1 MEDKKDENIF
11 VHVTHM
17 DEIIHTPVLLKEVL
31 EIFNPQSG
39 ERYIDA
45 TVNGGGHT
53 KEILDRIGE
62 GGLLFGIDRDATL
75 ISRLKNKFATRENL
89 IAICDS
95 YRELDNIGIT
105 YGFDAVHG
113 ILFDLGFSSYHV
125 DGSGRGFSFL
135 RDEPLDMRYNP
146 EKTVLNAYKI
156 VNSWSKLELAR
167 MGKEY
172 GDERFAGKIA
182 ELIVRERAHTPIVST
197 FDLVRIIRK
206 AIPARAVGKIH
217 PATKTFQAL
226 RIAVNDEL
234 GELKVGLEK
243 GIDLLAS
250 GGKMIVISFHSL
262 EDAIVKETFRLKEKK
277 GTVRLITKKPIT
289 ARPEEAQKNPRAR
302 SAKLRA
308 LIKI

>member
-1 MEDKKDENIF
+1 MEE
-11 VHVTHM
+11 T
-17 DEIIHTPVLLKEVL
+17 IHTPVLLKEVL
-31 EIFNPQSG
+31 EIFNPQLG

-62 GGLLFGIDRDATL
+62 SGLLFGIDRDATL
-75 ISRLKNKFATRENL
+75 ISRLKNKFATRGNL

-95 YRELDNIGIT
+95 YAEMDNLSVI
-105 YGFDAVHG
+105 YGFGAVNG

-125 DGSGRGFSFL
+125 DGGGRGFSFL

-146 EKTVLNAYKI
+146 EKTTLNAYTI
-156 VNSWSKLELAR
+156 VNSWSRQELAR

-172 GDERFAGKIA
+172 GEERFAGKIA
-182 ELIVRERAHTPIVST
+182 EIIVKERAHIPISST
-197 FDLVRIIRK
+197 FELVRIIRK

-234 GELKVGLEK
+234 GQLKIGLEK

-262 EDAIVKETFRLKEKK
+262 EDAIVKQTFRLKEKK
-277 GTVRLITKKPIT
+277 EIVRLITKKPMT
-289 ARPEEAQKNPRAR
+289 ALPQEAQKNPRAR

-308 LIKI
+308 LIKT